1 MSRGLFASLYE
12 AGRPFALIDTRER
25 RDHVD
30 GHWFGSTNI
39 PLSVL
44 TTGIT
49 RMVPDRDFPVHLLDW
64 QDAASNAAAQ
74 RLSQLGYASVAHC
87 PTSHPGGFGE
97 GFVKGEYVWSKAFGE
112 VLAHRCGLPEVTP
125 SEYLQHHRDALLFDV
140 RPTAEYRQFTIPG
153 SQSLPNSLLLA
164 NMEALK
170 ASGRTALLHCAG
182 RTRSI
187 IGACT
192 LKAAGYGAPFA
203 IFKGGTQAWQLDG
216 HDREHQAGRVFAGD
230 TDNPAAARAFL
241 DKWNIPFDRVDPGD
255 ISPFVE
261 AHRGRLL
268 FDVSDDAA
276 RGRPMEHGILK
287 LSGTNLIQQTDQ
299 AVARYHVPVV
309 LFDHGS
315 GSRAAFAAYWLRAM
329 GFSVQVALLDGRLD
343 EAPAPDTGQ
352 IETPFPVLAAD
363 ELTAHR
369 NHSGPVLDFRSS
381 AAFRAA
387 SLTGSSWL
395 NVSACLSGSP

>member
-44 TTGIT
+44 TAGIT

-74 RLSQLGYASVAHC
+74 HLSQLGYASVTNC

-140 RPTAEYRQFTIPG
+140 RPTAEYRRFTIPG

-164 NMEALK
+164 NMP
-170 ASGRTALLHCAG
+170 
-182 RTRSI
+182 
-187 IGACT
+187 
-192 LKAAGYGAPFA
+192 GAPV
-203 IFKGGTQAWQLDG
+203 
-216 HDREHQAGRVFAGD
+216 R
-230 TDNPAAARAFL
+230 
-241 DKWNIPFDRVDPGD
+241 
-255 ISPFVE
+255 S
-261 AHRGRLL
+261 
-268 FDVSDDAA
+268 
-276 RGRPMEHGILK
+276 
-287 LSGTNLIQQTDQ
+287 
-299 AVARYHVPVV
+299 
-309 LFDHGS
+309 
-315 GSRAAFAAYWLRAM
+315 
-329 GFSVQVALLDGRLD
+329 
-343 EAPAPDTGQ
+343 
-352 IETPFPVLAAD
+352 
-363 ELTAHR
+363 
-369 NHSGPVLDFRSS
+369 SGP
-381 AAFRAA
+381 
-387 SLTGSSWL
+387 TH
-395 NVSACLSGSP
+395 